1 MNVNKV
7 PSSSSCE
14 PESLLLE
21 KLRLISAGNQE
32 NIKTLNHVPK
42 IRICTCDDSIE
53 SDNIFLVPRRTKE
66 MLQSPLHR
74 DMRAAYM
81 GIANESKKV
90 YSEPR
95 HFKGTQAPQGDSL
108 NLHSKK
114 TEESENICLEPR
126 RIKELLQSPI
136 HRDMRAAYMGF
147 ANESKKVYS
156 EPRRVAR
163 AQALQGDSLNLHS
176 KKTEESENICLEPRR
191 IKDLLQSPIHRDMR
205 AAYMGIA
212 NESKKV
218 YSEPRRTKGIMKPAL
233 HKQAPQ
239 GESLNLHS
247 KKSEE
252 SENICLEPR
261 RTKDL
266 LMSPIHRDMRTIY
279 MGIANESKKV
289 YSEPRRTK
297 GIMKPALH
305 KQASQGDSLNVH
317 SKKTE
322 ESENICSE
330 PRRIKELLQSPIHK
344 DMLPKGSSQNV
355 RRQLQFEK
363 QARNIKLDRIANYL
377 QQKSEFQGIS
387 QRNIQQMGLQDFI
400 NIIGHLLANTGIP
413 LKPLDKSNYI
423 EQTIY
428 AMKQLNYAHKVR
440 KSWLQCPNASLQHIV
455 QMLDFLMDLLPMD

>member
-14 PESLLLE
+14 PESLPLE
-21 KLRLISAGNQE
+21 KLRLISADNQE
-32 NIKTLNHVPK
+32 NLMTLNHVPK
-42 IRICTCDDSIE
+42 IRICTCDDSIK

-95 HFKGTQAPQGDSL
+95 HIKETQAPQGDSLNLHSTKTEESENICLEPRRIKELLQSPIHRDMRAAYMGIANESKKVYSEPRRTKGTQAPQGDSL

-136 HRDMRAAYMGF
+136 HRDMRAAYMGI
-147 ANESKKVYS
+147 E
-156 EPRRVAR
+156 
-163 AQALQGDSLNLHS
+163 
-176 KKTEESENICLEPRR
+176 
-191 IKDLLQSPIHRDMR
+191 
-205 AAYMGIA
+205 
-212 NESKKV
+212 
-218 YSEPRRTKGIMKPAL
+218 
-233 HKQAPQ
+233 
-239 GESLNLHS
+239 
-247 KKSEE
+247 
-252 SENICLEPR
+252 
-261 RTKDL
+261 
-266 LMSPIHRDMRTIY
+266 
-279 MGIANESKKV
+279 NESKKV

-322 ESENICSE
+322 ESENICLE
-330 PRRIKELLQSPIHK
+330 PRRIKELIQSPIHK

-377 QQKSEFQGIS
+377 QLKSEFQGIS

-455 QMLDFLMDLLPMD
+455 QMLDFLIDLLPMD